1 MGGSQK
7 FKQRHSISMKK
18 IHGEAVASSVNDIDE
33 GRQDLVE
40 SLSGYN
46 LDNLYN
52 MDEAALFISCN
63 QTLRSQQKNVRHSCI
78 SLEIL
83 KRVFISLI
91 IMHYFV
97 ISFVRFY
104 K

>member
-1 MGGSQK
+1 M
-7 FKQRHSISMKK
+7 
-18 IHGEAVASSVNDIDE
+18 ASSVNDIDE

-63 QTLRSQQKNVRHSCI
+63 QTLRSQQKCQTFVHIVWSSEKSI
-78 SLEIL
+78 YF
-83 KRVFISLI
+83 FIYYA
-91 IMHYFV
+91 YFCH
-97 ISFVRFY
+97 FVSTN
-104 K
+104 KIWQS